1 MEPGATAYQPSM
13 RVLETGQPDYP
24 PALLDVTSPPEAVW
38 LRGRLPPGPRLA
50 VVGARRCD
58 AYGLEQ
64 ARALGEGLGRA
75 GVAVVSGGAA
85 GVDTAALTACLEAG
99 GQPVAVLGT
108 GVDVAYPAANRGLF
122 ERIAAAGGLLSE
134 YPPGTPGRRAHFP
147 KRNRIISALALGVV
161 VVRATPGSGS
171 LITADWARRQGRVL
185 MAVPGPVGDP
195 LSAGCHGLLKAG
207 AALVEDVADVMAAA
221 GLTAAN
227 RAQLDLCLPRPTPG
241 PQPDRPLSQAEAR
254 VVEALGDQ
262 PVPVDV
268 IAERAG
274 LEPGRAAAL
283 LLELALD
290 GLVDERPGLVYA
302 RPGSGAA
309 P

>member
-1 MEPGATAYQPSM
+1 M
-13 RVLETGQPDYP
+13 LEAGQPDFP
-24 PALLDVTSPPEAVW
+24 PALRDVSSPPEAVW
-38 LRGRLPPGPRLA
+38 LHGRLPPCPRLA

-58 AYGLEQ
+58 AYGLEL

-85 GVDTAALTACLEAG
+85 GVDTAALTGCLEAG
-99 GQPVAVLGT
+99 GRPVAVLGT
-108 GVDVAYPAANRGLF
+108 GVDVAYPAANRELF
-122 ERIAAAGGLLSE
+122 GRIAAAGGLLSE

-147 KRNRIISALALGVV
+147 KRNRIVSALALGVV

-195 LSAGCHGLLKAG
+195 LSAGCHGLLKAD
-207 AALVEDVADVMAAA
+207 AALVEDASDVLAAV

-227 RAQLDLCLPRPTPG
+227 QARLDLRPG
-241 PQPDRPLSQAEAR
+241 PPPAPKTERALSPAEAR
-254 VVEALGDQ
+254 IVDALGDE

-274 LEPGRAAAL
+274 IEPGRAAAL

-290 GLVDERPGLVYA
+290 GLVDERPGLIYS
-302 RPGSGAA
+302 RPVGGGA